1 MYSLESYALK
11 FDFKFRDLK
20 YECVEV
26 IKGKF
31 SGELSL
37 DNENLSVNSVRI
49 DGNEAKFSIA
59 DKRLILG
66 PVEGKEI
73 TIEFAGNISETSLM
87 GIHDVKYENGHIM
100 APQFS
105 IAPAPN

>member
-66 PVEGKEI
+66 PVEGAE
-73 TIEFAGNISETSLM
+73 AVETTSSFE
-87 GIHDVKYENGHIM
+87 DVGM
-100 APQFS
+100 ALPLVV
-105 IAPAPN
+105 IAALGSVMSFRE